1 MLQLINIPYGT
12 QIRVVEVVPQYD
24 ADGKVMR
31 DADGKILVDHIV
43 DVGDSLTLWTPEDE
57 EADPVVYE
65 SATYKL
71 KSVTGDVPEIVR
83 ALESQGIAFKLSSL
97 RNGHVNVFFGHA
109 DCIRVLEIFGDKS
122 LSDYTKEE
130 DFILGVMLG
139 YGRLEECRRFIM
151 LSEKENARLE
161 AAD

>member
-1 MLQLINIPYGT
+1 MEVFRHHIYEFKKGLRNLILHTAP
-12 QIRVVEVVPQYD
+12 
-24 ADGKVMR
+24 A
-31 DADGKILVDHIV
+31 
-43 DVGDSLTLWTPEDE
+43 S
-57 EADPVVYE
+57 
-65 SATYKL
+65 
-71 KSVTGDVPEIVR
+71 DVPEIVR
-83 ALESQGIAFKLSSL
+83 TLESQGIAYKLSYL

-109 DCIRVLEIFGDKS
+109 DCIAVLEIFGDKS

-139 YGRLEECRRFIM
+139 YGRLEECRRFVM